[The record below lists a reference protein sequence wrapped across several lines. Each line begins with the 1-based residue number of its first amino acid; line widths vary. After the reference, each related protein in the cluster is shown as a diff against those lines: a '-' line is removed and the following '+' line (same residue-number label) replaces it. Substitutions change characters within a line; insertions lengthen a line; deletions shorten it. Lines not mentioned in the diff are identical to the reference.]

1 MAGVQIE
8 FVSSK
13 VLEGKDSD
21 HKIKYILDG
30 VRKDKILVLD
40 EALSPAEEKMLIERT
55 MELVSRDFSG
65 IEVSALGKFSRGEND
80 LKTALI
86 RLLGG
91 RTSGL
96 TVVGPSNLVR
106 EIKRDPN
113 KLHLL
118 AGT

>member
-1 MAGVQIE
+1 MGWVQIE

-13 VLEGKDSD
+13 VLEGKDSEQ
-21 HKIKYILDG
+21 KIKYILDN
-30 VRKDKILVLD
+30 VRRDKIMVLED
-40 EALSPAEEKMLIERT
+40 TLSPEEEKMLIEKT
-55 MELVSRDFSG
+55 MGVVSKNFPG
-65 IEVSALGKFSRGEND
+65 IEVSALGRGEND
-80 LKTALI
+80 FKSVLI

-96 TVVGPSNLVR
+96 TVVGPSHLVR
-106 EIKRDPN
+106 EMKRDPN